1 MVVISSYFDNF
12 FLQHFSWIIED
23 QFDFHTYCLR
33 KMTLRAYVEMLRL
46 EDRLRDHPAFRKA
59 AKHAIEIYLHLH
71 RYPMPE
77 EDAEEADSA
86 SKSFDPIGL
95 FFSDDFV
102 LQSS

>member
-1 MVVISSYFDNF
+1 
-12 FLQHFSWIIED
+12 
-23 QFDFHTYCLR
+23 
-33 KMTLRAYVEMLRL
+33 MTLRAYVEMLRL

-86 SKSFDPIGL
+86 SKSYDLIGL
-95 FFSDDFV
+95 FFLRRFCPLNRFSH
-102 LQSS
+102 LLSI